1 MKALVL
7 NAVGRAF
14 NLEDVD
20 IAAPIGR
27 EVLVDVRAS
36 GLCHTDMLFAT
47 NAIFPTP
54 AVYGHEIAGT
64 VAAVGSE
71 VTQFRIGDH
80 VVGSLAQTCGS
91 CAKCQ
96 SGHSFQCQHPEAT
109 LRRPT
114 DAPRL
119 SRRGQSLHQGLGLGG
134 FAQQALIHE
143 NQLAVLPK
151 EMPFAQAALLGC
163 GVVTGAGAVLNT
175 ANVSAGDSV
184 VIFGAGGVGLNAIS
198 GARIAGAARIVV
210 IDIQPK
216 RLEAAKK
223 FGATDVIDS
232 TKTKPV
238 EVVRELLRGGADHVF
253 DFVGLKAVAEQGL
266 AMLAAGGGLYL
277 VGVAKPD
284 VNMDLNIFD
293 AIGGQKRV
301 QGVNFGSTNFKRDIP
316 MYAELY
322 LQGRMNLDDLVS
334 KRIALRDVNEGY
346 EALKGGSLNRVV
358 VTSF

>member
-1 MKALVL
+1 M
-7 NAVGRAF
+7 
-14 NLEDVD
+14 
-20 IAAPIGR
+20 
-27 EVLVDVRAS
+27 
-36 GLCHTDMLFAT
+36 
-47 NAIFPTP
+47 
-54 AVYGHEIAGT
+54 
-64 VAAVGSE
+64 
-71 VTQFRIGDH
+71 
-80 VVGSLAQTCGS
+80 S
-91 CAKCQ
+91 C
-96 SGHSFQCQHPEAT
+96 
-109 LRRPT
+109 
-114 DAPRL
+114 
-119 SRRGQSLHQGLGLGG
+119 RGQSLHQGLGLGG
-134 FAQQALIHE
+134 FVERVLIHE

-175 ANVSAGDSV
+175 ANVSAGDTI

-266 AMLAAGGGLYL
+266 AMLAVGGGLYL
-277 VGVAKPD
+277 VGVAKPE
-284 VNMDLNIFD
+284 VNIDLNIFD

-334 KRIALRDVNEGY
+334 KKIALRDVNEGY
-346 EALKGGSLNRVV
+346 EALKDGSLNRVV

>member
-7 NAVGRAF
+7 NAVGREF
-14 NLEDVD
+14 DFEDVD

-27 EVLVDVRAS
+27 EVLVDVRGS
-36 GLCHTDMLFAT
+36 GLCHTDVLFAA
-47 NAIFPTP
+47 NPIFPTP
-54 AVYGHEIAGT
+54 AVFGHEISGI
-64 VAAVGSE
+64 VAEIGPDVA
-71 VTQFRIGDH
+71 QFHVGDH
-80 VVGSLAQTCGS
+80 VVGSLAQSCGS
-91 CAKCQ
+91 CPRCQ
-96 SGHSFQCQHPEAT
+96 SGRSFQCQHPEAI

-114 DAPRL
+114 DPARL
-119 SRRGQSLHQGLGLGG
+119 SRKGQALYQGLGLGG
-134 FAQQALIHE
+134 FAERALIHE
-143 NQLAVLPK
+143 NQLALVPK

-175 ANVSAGDSV
+175 ASVVAGDTV

-198 GARIAGAARIVV
+198 GARIAGASRIVV

-216 RLEAAKK
+216 RLEAAKR

-232 TKTKPV
+232 MTTKPV
-238 EVVRELLRGGADHVF
+238 EAVLDLLHGGADHVF

-266 AMLAAGGGLYL
+266 AMLGVGGGLYL
-277 VGVAKPD
+277 VGVSKPE
-284 VNMDLNIFD
+284 VSIDLNIFD

-301 QGVNFGSTNFKRDIP
+301 QGVSFGSTNFKRDIP
-316 MYAELY
+316 MYADFY

-334 KRIALRDVNEGY
+334 KKIALREVNDGY
-346 EALKGGSLNRVV
+346 AALKDGSLNRVV